1 MLPACRE
8 HLYYDCSIINMIVF
22 VRPMIGFDRFAQLD
36 STHHVRKVMARKDD
50 RSNARDSQKRVSSQ
64 QKKLRLQQIF
74 MAVVGIILALTMVL
88 ALVAN
93 Y

>member
-1 MLPACRE
+1 
-8 HLYYDCSIINMIVF
+8 
-22 VRPMIGFDRFAQLD
+22 
-36 STHHVRKVMARKDD
+36 MARKDD
-50 RSNARDSQKRVSSQ
+50 RSNGRDSQKRVSSQ